1 MKIVQTSSAGAPDAR
16 PSVLRS
22 RFMLIRPVVVADF
35 PAIATLTNRYIT
47 GSAVH
52 FAYQPVTS
60 EAMRDAWLETRPL
73 FPYFVAEIP
82 EIGSNGTSGAGG
94 GRFAGYA
101 KAARWRER
109 DAYRPT
115 AEVGIYVEAFAQGR
129 GVGKSLYATLIT
141 ACRVAGFHSLIAG
154 IAQPNPASVA
164 LHLAVGFDA
173 IGVFRQVGW
182 KLEQWHDVGFY
193 QMLLMDSQDQPS
205 KLLEVSVPERT
216 GLKL

>member
-1 MKIVQTSSAGAPDAR
+1 MSP
-16 PSVLRS
+16 VLRS
-22 RFMLIRPVVVADF
+22 RFMLIRPVVDADF
-35 PAIATLTNRYIT
+35 PAIAALTNRYIT

-60 EAMRDAWLETRPL
+60 EGLHKAWLETRDV
-73 FPYFVAEIP
+73 FPFLVAELP
-82 EIGSNGTSGAGG
+82 PADAPSNGSPNGAHAP

-115 AEVGIYVEAFAQGR
+115 AEVGIYVEPAMQGQ
-129 GVGKSLYATLIT
+129 GIGKALYARLIE
-141 ACRVAGFHSLIAG
+141 ACRGGGFHSLIAG

-164 LHLAVGFDA
+164 LHLAMGFDE

-182 KLEQWHDVGFY
+182 KLGKWHDVGFY
-193 QMLLMDSQDQPS
+193 QMMLKDSEDRPT
-205 KLLEVSVPERT
+205 KLLEVSVPDRPSIRV
-216 GLKL
+216 